1 MGRWHNRNGQ
11 RWRVA
16 RRRALERDNWT
27 CQGAG
32 CGKQLGLAEV
42 DHIKPV
48 SQGGAEFDP
57 ANLQT
62 LCRRCHMAKTRAERP
77 GPPPDPE
84 RERWKAYLIDTAENL
99 ATLGV
104 QTDKCTDVHTDNEVN
119 E

>member
-1 MGRWHNRNGQ
+1 MSRWHNRNSQ
-11 RWRVA
+11 RWRAV
-16 RRRALERDNWT
+16 RCEVLERDNRI
-27 CQGAG
+27 CQG
-32 CGKQLGLAEV
+32 CGAQLGFAEV

-57 ANLQT
+57 DNLQT
-62 LCRRCHMAKTRAERP
+62 LCRRCHIRKSTTERP

-84 RERWKAYLIDTAENL
+84 RERWKAYLIDTTENL

>member
-1 MGRWHNRNGQ
+1 MSRWHKANAQ
-11 RWRVA
+11 RWRAV
-16 RRRALERDNWT
+16 RRHVLERDGRV
-27 CQGAG
+27 CQG
-32 CGKQLGLAEV
+32 CGAQLGLAEC

-62 LCRRCHMAKTRAERP
+62 LCRRCHIRKSAAERP

-84 RERWKAYLIDTAENL
+84 RERWKEYLLNN
-99 ATLGV
+99 ATDIGTL
-104 QTDKCTDVHTDNEVN
+104 VHTDTPTHRHTDTEVN